1 MHRRLLSFPKR
12 SASLTGA
19 ARGRRQVTS
28 HQLLKEKEKA
38 AAAAAEEAR
47 VAELAKKREV
57 TEASYGA
64 LVEGSN
70 PNREEGAVEARSVE
84 AAISALA
91 IGPDT
96 PEDRNPE
103 KCARTPPVCLVAGP
117 RMHFFVCVLQ
127 GTHSL
132 TWVYLCLFCLST
144 VRHYRPGCACSRSES
159 RDKL

>member
-1 MHRRLLSFPKR
+1 M
-12 SASLTGA
+12 
-19 ARGRRQVTS
+19 TS

-70 PNREEGAVEARSVE
+70 PNREEGAVEARSIE

-103 KCARTPPVCLVAGP
+103 KCACTPPVCLATGP
-117 RMHFFVCVLQ
+117 RMHLFVFVCMVYIGAYGSTFACFVCPLCDIIIMAVHVL
-127 GTHSL
+127 H
-132 TWVYLCLFCLST
+132 
-144 VRHYRPGCACSRSES
+144 RSP
-159 RDKL
+159 DKL